1 MGVAL
6 RDLPGRHVNARSHV
20 TAVLVVLCGRCFLL
34 GLGVVTAF
42 LSPSPASA
50 MEEEDEEARA
60 LLAGG
65 PDEAD
70 RGAPAAAGA
79 LPALCDPSRLAH
91 RLLVLL
97 LMCFLG
103 FGETGACCVTQ
114 PGVQCCER
122 GLLQSPPPGLKQSS
136 RLSLPSSWDCRPGA
150 TTPGFIII
158 IFRHRVL
165 QCCPAFKKHK

>member
-1 MGVAL
+1 MGTSRASVTPTQSPRESEPHHAFSSLPGSGLAALAAAYVGVAL

-42 LSPSPASA
+42 LSPSLASA

-70 RGAPAAAGA
+70 RGAPAVPGA

-103 FGETGACCVTQ
+103 FGEPAGWVGAD
-114 PGVQCCER
+114 
-122 GLLQSPPPGLKQSS
+122 L
-136 RLSLPSSWDCRPGA
+136 
-150 TTPGFIII
+150 
-158 IFRHRVL
+158 
-165 QCCPAFKKHK
+165 